1 MILEKRD
8 LEDKYRDA
16 IRAIQESSDASSIY
30 VGCDSQVFSRKEKG
44 TKNKYKEA
52 KYSTVIILH
61 IDSCRGASIIYRDTT
76 TVKDFGNM
84 RQRLIAEVG
93 MTVEAALAVAPYVG
107 DRNFEVH
114 IDISKDSVNKSSVAL
129 KEAIG
134 YVTGTLGFAPKVKP
148 EAFVATHCSDRIV
161 KNRMVDLNKG

>member
-1 MILEKRD
+1 MIVEKQD
-8 LEDKYRDA
+8 IEDKYQDA
-16 IRAIQESSDASSIY
+16 IKAIQSSSATSSIY

-44 TKNKYKEA
+44 TKKKYKEA

-61 IDSCRGASIIYRDTT
+61 MDSCRGASIIYKDVNTIR
-76 TVKDFGNM
+76 DFGNM

-93 MTVEAALAVAPYVG
+93 MTVEAALAIAPYVG

-114 IDISKDSVNKSSVAL
+114 IDISKDSANKSSVAL

-148 EAFVATHCSDRIV
+148 EAFVATHCSDRICKNKMVEV
-161 KNRMVDLNKG
+161 K